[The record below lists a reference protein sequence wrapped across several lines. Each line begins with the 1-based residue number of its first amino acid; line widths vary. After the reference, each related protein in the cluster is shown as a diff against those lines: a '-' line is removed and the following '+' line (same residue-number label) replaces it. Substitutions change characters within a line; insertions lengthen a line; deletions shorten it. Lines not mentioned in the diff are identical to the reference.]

1 MSVNIRFSSRIFS
14 FFNAIIKLR
23 EEIIGLPSKKLIS
36 KSIKYGVKVVY
47 WDSKG
52 PQNTEATVNLAL
64 KRAAERGIKYIVV
77 ASSTGR
83 TAEQVLE
90 KNKTFHLV
98 CVTYHAGFKEP
109 GKITLA
115 PEIKSKLEDAGV
127 RVLITTHLLAGVD
140 RACRFQFGGI
150 YPAEIIA
157 NALRILGQGLKVCVE
172 ISCMALDAG
181 LIPYGEEIVAIGGSG
196 RGADTAV
203 VIVPAHANKFFE
215 TKVKEIICKP
225 REF

>member
-1 MSVNIRFSSRIFS
+1 M
-14 FFNAIIKLR
+14 
-23 EEIIGLPSKKLIS
+23 
-36 KSIKYGVKVVY
+36 Y
-47 WDSKG
+47 WDEKG
-52 PQNTEATVNLAL
+52 PQNTAATVQLAL
-64 KRAAERGIKYIVV
+64 RRAQERGIEYVVV

-83 TAEQVLE
+83 TAEQLLE
-90 KNKTFHLV
+90 QNKNFKIV

-109 GKITLA
+109 GKTLLS
-115 PEIKSKLEDAGV
+115 PETKRKLESAGV
-127 RVLITTHLLAGVD
+127 RVLTTTHLLAGVD
-140 RACRFQFGGI
+140 RALRFQFGGI

-157 NALRILGQGLKVCVE
+157 NTLRMLGQGLKVCVE

-181 LIPYGEEIVAIGGSG
+181 LIPYGEEIIALGGTG

-203 VIVPAHANKFFE
+203 IIVPAHSNKFFE

>member
-1 MSVNIRFSSRIFS
+1 M
-14 FFNAIIKLR
+14 
-23 EEIIGLPSKKLIS
+23 
-36 KSIKYGVKVVY
+36 Y

-52 PQNTEATVNLAL
+52 PRNTEAAVMLAL
-64 KRAAERGIKYIVV
+64 EKAAGRGIKYVV
-77 ASSTGR
+77 AASSTGR
-83 TAEQVLE
+83 TAELLLE
-90 KNKTFHLV
+90 KNEAFRLNLV
-98 CVTYHAGFKEP
+98 CVTYHAGFQEP
-109 GKITLA
+109 GKNLLS
-115 PEIKSKLEDAGV
+115 PEIKDKLERAGV
-127 RVLITTHLLAGVD
+127 PVLCTTHLLAGVD

-157 NALRILGQGLKVCVE
+157 NALRILGQGIKVCVE

-181 LIPYGEEIVAIGGSG
+181 LIPFGEEIVAIAGSS

-203 VIVPAHANKFFE
+203 VIVPAHSNKFFE

>member
-1 MSVNIRFSSRIFS
+1 M
-14 FFNAIIKLR
+14 
-23 EEIIGLPSKKLIS
+23 
-36 KSIKYGVKVVY
+36 Y

-90 KNKTFHLV
+90 KNKIFQLV
-98 CVTYHAGFKEP
+98 CVTHHAGYKEP
-109 GKITLA
+109 GKIELL
-115 PEIKSKLEDAGV
+115 PEIKRKLEDAGV